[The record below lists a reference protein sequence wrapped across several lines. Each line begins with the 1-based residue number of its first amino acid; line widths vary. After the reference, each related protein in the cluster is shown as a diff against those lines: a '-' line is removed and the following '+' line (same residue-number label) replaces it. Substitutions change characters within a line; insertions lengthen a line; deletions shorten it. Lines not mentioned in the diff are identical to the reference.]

1 MSRCLLDPEDGLTRM
16 GKSSRRVNRRGGVG
30 PFTAPEDAARAAD
43 LRHVSDD
50 RPGITRKRSGR
61 GFSYGNPD
69 GTAMRDRPTLA
80 RIRALAIPPAWT
92 DVWICPI
99 AHGHIQAT
107 GRDARHRKQYRYH
120 PRWQQIRDATKYGR
134 MVEFGTALPK
144 IRARLQADL
153 ALPGIPKDKVLATVV
168 RLLETT
174 FIRVGNEEYARNNRS
189 FGLTTLQ
196 DRHVAIEGSQIQF
209 RFRGKSGK
217 LHAVKLTDRRLA
229 RAVQRI
235 RELPGQDVFQF
246 LDEAGEPQSI
256 DSADV
261 NEYLRAVSGQDF
273 TAKDFRTWAGTV
285 EAALAFHTL
294 AAEGARPSRHVLMQV
309 VREVAERLGNTPAVC
324 RKCYIHPAIV
334 SAFEDGRCRLSS
346 RRRERRAGLS
356 GAEKSVLALLKRA
369 RRRE

>member
-1 MSRCLLDPEDGLTRM
+1 M
-16 GKSSRRVNRRGGVG
+16 GKSSRRTSRRRGVG
-30 PFTAPEDAARAAD
+30 PFTAPEDAAKAAD

-61 GFSYGNPD
+61 GFSYADPD
-69 GTAMRDRPTLA
+69 GTAIRDRATLA

-92 DVWICPI
+92 DVWICPMP
-99 AHGHIQAT
+99 HGHIQAT

-120 PRWQQIRDATKYGR
+120 PRWQQVRDATKYGR

-144 IRARLQADL
+144 IRARLQTDL
-153 ALPGIPKDKVLATVV
+153 GLSGIPKDKVLATIV

-174 FIRVGNEEYARNNRS
+174 FIRVGNEEYARTNRS

-196 DRHVAIEGSQIQF
+196 DRHVEIEGSQIQF

-261 NEYLRAVSGQDF
+261 NEYLRTISGQEF
-273 TAKDFRTWAGTV
+273 TAKDFRTWAGTLL
-285 EAALAFHTL
+285 AALEL
-294 AAEGARPSRHVLMQV
+294 EPSRCFDDDVSPKSA
-309 VREVAERLGNTPAVC
+309 EVAAIASVAAQLGNTPAVC
-324 RKCYIHPAIV
+324 RKGYIHPAILEAYQDRA
-334 SAFEDGRCRLSS
+334 AFDAWLEECASDECP
-346 RRRERRAGLS
+346 EGLMPQE
-356 GAEKSVLALLKRA
+356 AALLRFLKS
-369 RRRE
+369 RELLTSKK

>member
-1 MSRCLLDPEDGLTRM
+1 M
-16 GKSSRRVNRRGGVG
+16 GKSSRRVSRRGDVG

-61 GFSYGNPD
+61 GFSYANPD
-69 GTAMRDRPTLA
+69 GTAMRDRVTLA

-92 DVWICPI
+92 DAWICPI

-144 IRARLQADL
+144 IRARLHTDL
-153 ALPGIPKDKVLATVV
+153 ALPGVPKGKVLATIV
-168 RLLETT
+168 RLLEAT
-174 FIRVGNEEYARNNRS
+174 FIRVGNEEYARTNRS

-196 DRHVAIEGSQIQF
+196 DRHVEIEGSQIQF

-246 LDEAGEPQSI
+246 LDEAGAPQSI

-261 NEYLRAVSGQDF
+261 NEYLRTVSGQDF
-273 TAKDFRTWAGTV
+273 TAKDFRTWAGTLL
-285 EAALAFHTL
+285 AALEL
-294 AAEGARPSRHVLMQV
+294 EPSRCFDDDVSSKGA
-309 VREVAERLGNTPAVC
+309 EVAAIASVAVQLGNTPAVC
-324 RKCYIHPAIV
+324 RKGYVHPAILE
-334 SAFEDGRCRLSS
+334 AYQN
-346 RRRERRAGLS
+346 REAYDAWLEECASKECPEGLIPPE
-356 GAEKSVLALLKRA
+356 AALLRFLQRKT
-369 RRRE
+369 